1 MYRSQLDYPAG
12 WREVSRNAGALAATM
27 VLAPGESEGGPDNF
41 HPASDQWTFVV
52 SGTGVAIVDGAE
64 QALAPGVLLRIEQ
77 ISGGSLH
84 VQQGALYPALF
95 RLEQQGLIESE
106 WGVYDNN
113 RRAKFYRI
121 TKTGQ
126 KQLASEVS
134 QWEQATEIVGRF
146 LALKGARA

>member
-64 QALAPGVLLRIEQ
+64 QELAPGVLLRIDRTERHEIRNTGPEPLQ
-77 ISGGSLH
+77 TLS
-84 VQQGALYPALF
+84 
-95 RLEQQGLIESE
+95 
-106 WGVYDNN
+106 
-113 RRAKFYRI
+113 FYVPPL
-121 TKTGQ
+121 T
-126 KQLASEVS
+126 AS
-134 QWEQATEIVGRF
+134 
-146 LALKGARA
+146 